1 MDKKTQSKV
10 RIIEK
15 TFEAIKRDNK
25 GIANISLLRV
35 AEELSMPYEELTSF
49 FLTLEDIYFNE
60 QTRSNIKIEKYLE
73 SGLTEAKTANDAK
86 YLFENTIRL
95 FVMELP
101 EYADV
106 VWAATPFLP
115 KCLEERN
122 RMKAYLKKTF
132 KRIIKKGWP
141 GKIESVLDR
150 QTDLVVLSFYGLYE
164 YCAKTKK
171 KDRKAILEDFINMLN
186 LHLQDRLFF

>member
-1 MDKKTQSKV
+1 MDKKTQKKV

-15 TFEAIKRDNK
+15 TFESIKKDNK
-25 GIANISLLRV
+25 GLANVSLLRV

-49 FLTLEDIYFNE
+49 FLTIEDIYFNE
-60 QTRSNIKIEKYLE
+60 QARSNRKIKQFLEK
-73 SGLTEAKTANDAK
+73 GLSEVKTANDAK
-86 YLFENTIRL
+86 YLFEEIIRL
-95 FVMELP
+95 FVQDLP
-101 EYADV
+101 DYADV

-115 KCLEERN
+115 KCLEEKI
-122 RMKAYLKKTF
+122 RMKTYLKKNF

-141 GKIESVLDR
+141 GKIESDLDR
-150 QTDLVVLSFYGLYE
+150 QTDLVILSFYGLYE
-164 YCAKTKK
+164 YCARTKK

>member
-1 MDKKTQSKV
+1 MDKKIQKKV

-15 TFEAIKRDNK
+15 TFESIKKNNK
-25 GIANISLLRV
+25 GLANTSLLSV

-49 FLTLEDIYFNE
+49 FLTVEDIYFNE
-60 QTRSNIKIEKYLE
+60 QERSNKKIEKFLE
-73 SGLTEAKTANDAK
+73 KGLAEAKTANDAK
-86 YLFENTIRL
+86 FLFEEIIRL
-95 FVMELP
+95 FVSDLP

-115 KCLEERN
+115 KCLDEKI
-122 RMKAYLKKTF
+122 RMKAYLKKSF
-132 KRIIKKGWP
+132 KKIIKKGWP

-150 QTDLVVLSFYGLYE
+150 QTDLVILSFYGLYE
-164 YCAKTKK
+164 FCSRTKK
-171 KDRKAILEDFINMLN
+171 KDRQAILEDFINMLN

>member
-15 TFEAIKRDNK
+15 TFEAIKRDEK
-25 GIANISLLRV
+25 GLANTSLLRV
-35 AEELSMPYEELTSF
+35 AEELSMPFEELTSF
-49 FLTLEDIYFNE
+49 FLTVEDIYLNE
-60 QTRSNIKIEKYLE
+60 QQRINKKIEGILE
-73 SGLTEAKTANDAK
+73 SGLSKANTANDAK
-86 YLFENTIRL
+86 DLFENSIRM
-95 FVMELP
+95 FVDNLP

-106 VWAATPFLP
+106 MWAASFYLP

-122 RMKAYLKKTF
+122 KAKVYYKKTY
-132 KRIIKKGWP
+132 KKIIKKGWP

-150 QTDLVVLSFYGLYE
+150 QTDLCILSFYGLYE
-164 YCAKTKK
+164 YCAKANK
-171 KDRKAILEDFINMLN
+171 KDRKSILDDFINMLN

>member
-15 TFEAIKRDNK
+15 TFEAIKRDEK
-25 GIANISLLRV
+25 GLANTSLLRV
-35 AEELSMPYEELTSF
+35 AEELSMPFEELTSF
-49 FLTLEDIYFNE
+49 FLTVEDIYLNE
-60 QTRSNIKIEKYLE
+60 QQRVNKKLEKFLE
-73 SGLTEAKTANDAK
+73 SGLSKANTANDAK
-86 YLFENTIRL
+86 DLFENSIRM
-95 FVMELP
+95 FVENLP

-106 VWAATPFLP
+106 MWSASFYLP

-122 RMKAYLKKTF
+122 RAKAYYKKTF
-132 KRIIKKGWP
+132 KKIIKKGWP

-150 QTDLVVLSFYGLYE
+150 QTDLCILSFYGLYE
-164 YCAKTKK
+164 YCAKANKK
-171 KDRKAILEDFINMLN
+171 ERKYILDDFINMLN

>member
-1 MDKKTQSKV
+1 MDRQTQRKV
-10 RIIEK
+10 KIIEK
-15 TFEAIKRDNK
+15 TFESIKRDNK
-25 GIANISLLRV
+25 GVANASLLRV

-49 FLTLEDIYFNE
+49 FLTLEDIYLNE
-60 QTRSNIKIEKYLE
+60 QERSNRKLQSYID
-73 SGLTEAKTANDAK
+73 SGLNKAKTANDAK

-95 FVMELP
+95 FVEELP

-115 KCLEERN
+115 KCLEEKN

-164 YCAKTKK
+164 YCARTKK

>member
-1 MDKKTQSKV
+1 MDKKTQKKV

-15 TFEAIKRDNK
+15 TFESIKKDNK
-25 GIANISLLRV
+25 GLANVSLLRV

-49 FLTLEDIYFNE
+49 FLTIEDIYFNE
-60 QTRSNIKIEKYLE
+60 QARSNRKIKQFLEK
-73 SGLTEAKTANDAK
+73 GLSEVKTANDAK
-86 YLFENTIRL
+86 YLFEEIIRL
-95 FVMELP
+95 FVQDLP
-101 EYADV
+101 DYADV

-115 KCLEERN
+115 KCLEERI
-122 RMKAYLKKTF
+122 RMKTYLKKNF

-150 QTDLVVLSFYGLYE
+150 QTDLVILSFYGLYE
-164 YCAKTKK
+164 YCARTKK

>member
-15 TFEAIKRDNK
+15 TFEAIKRDEK
-25 GIANISLLRV
+25 GLANTSLLRV
-35 AEELSMPYEELTSF
+35 AEELSMPFEELTSF
-49 FLTLEDIYFNE
+49 FLTVEDIYLNE
-60 QTRSNIKIEKYLE
+60 QQRINKKIERVLE
-73 SGLTEAKTANDAK
+73 SGLSKANTANDAK
-86 YLFENTIRL
+86 DLFENSIRM
-95 FVMELP
+95 FVENLP

-106 VWAATPFLP
+106 LWSASFYLP

-122 RMKAYLKKTF
+122 KAKVYYKKTY
-132 KRIIKKGWP
+132 KKIIKKGWP

-150 QTDLVVLSFYGLYE
+150 QTDLCILSFYGLYE
-164 YCAKTKK
+164 YCAKANK
-171 KDRKAILEDFINMLN
+171 KDRKSILDDFINMLN